1 MSATITVTDERPA
14 ARQKNTFTLDFL
26 ESTITA
32 REFLRRRIYQEVQ
45 DHNTAQHAPY
55 NGLIT
60 PSEVET
66 TLNQRNEPKAPRQID
81 WEAQYAR
88 ALEGFQ
94 KNAFVMLWN
103 DRQVESLD
111 EELKLTEGSNAT
123 FLKLVP
129 LVGG

>member
-1 MSATITVTDERPA
+1 MPATILVTDERPA

-26 ESTITA
+26 ESTVTA

-60 PSEVET
+60 PSEVEV
-66 TLNQRNEPKAPRQID
+66 TLNRTQQKAPRQID

-94 KNAFVMLWN
+94 NNAFVMLWN
-103 DRQVESLD
+103 DRQIESLD
-111 EELKLTEGSNAT
+111 EQLELTEGSSAT

>member
-1 MSATITVTDERPA
+1 MPATITVTDERPA

-45 DHNTAQHAPY
+45 DYNTAQHAPY

-60 PSEVET
+60 PSEMET
-66 TLNQRNEPKAPRQID
+66 TLNRTQPKAPRQID
-81 WEAQYAR
+81 WEAQFNR

-103 DRQVESLD
+103 DRQIESLD
-111 EELKLTEGSNAT
+111 EQLELTEGSNAT

>member
-1 MSATITVTDERPA
+1 MSATITVTDECPA
-14 ARQKNTFTLDFL
+14 ARQKTTFTLDFL

-45 DHNTAQHAPY
+45 DYNTAQPVLY

-60 PSEVET
+60 PTEVET
-66 TLNQRNEPKAPRQID
+66 TLNRAQPKAPRLID
-81 WEAQYAR
+81 WEAQYKR
-88 ALEGFQ
+88 ALEGFER
-94 KNAFVMLWN
+94 NGFVMLWN
-103 DRQVESLD
+103 DKQIESLD
-111 EELKLTEGSNAT
+111 EQLELIEGSNAT

>member
-1 MSATITVTDERPA
+1 MPATILVTDERPA
-14 ARQKNTFTLDFL
+14 ARQKTTFTLDFL

-45 DHNTAQHAPY
+45 DHNTAQHVPY

-60 PSEVET
+60 PSGVET
-66 TLNQRNEPKAPRQID
+66 TLNRTQPKAPRPID

-94 KNAFVMLWN
+94 ANAFVMLWN

-111 EELKLTEGSNAT
+111 EELTLTEGSNAT